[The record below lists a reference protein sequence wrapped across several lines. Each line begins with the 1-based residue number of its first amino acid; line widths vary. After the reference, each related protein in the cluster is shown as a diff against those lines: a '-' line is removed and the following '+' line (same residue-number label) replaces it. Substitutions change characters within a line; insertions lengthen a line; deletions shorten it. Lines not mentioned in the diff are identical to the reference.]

1 MAKELFAGQRKS
13 KYSIVISKNAI
24 SKKNLVPLLKNHNK
38 TLLISDDGVPS
49 KIVREVTAVCKPSTK
64 VFQIILQHGEQAK
77 SVQNFQKILNFLAD
91 NNFDRTDLIVAVGG
105 GVVGDISGFVASSY
119 LRGIQFIQIP
129 TTLLAQ
135 VDSSVGGKTAI
146 NILSGKNL
154 VGAFYNPKGV
164 IIDTNV
170 LHSIPNRQLKAGL
183 AEVIKYAF
191 IQNKALFSLLKKYPK
206 KILSKDHK
214 IIEEIIFLSLQTKAR
229 IVTKDEKE
237 NGIRAILNFGHTF
250 GHAIEAHGKYKKILH
265 GEAVA
270 KGMRI
275 ASKIS
280 YLENLISEKEYKE
293 VIALLQKYEFDLS
306 VDQYK
311 YRELKPYI
319 FRDKKI
325 KAGKLNLIL
334 LNKLSNAVV
343 TNAFDAKNLQK
354 GLQD

>member
-13 KYSIVISKNAI
+13 KYRIVISKNAI

-38 TLLISDDGVPS
+38 ALLISDDGVPS

-146 NILSGKNL
+146 NMLSGKNL

-170 LHSIPNRQLKAGL
+170 LHSLPNRQLKAGL

-280 YLENLISEKEYKE
+280 YLENLISEKEYEE

>member
-13 KYSIVISKNAI
+13 KYRIVISKNAI
-24 SKKNLVPLLKNHNK
+24 SEKNLVPLLKNHNK

-170 LHSIPNRQLKAGL
+170 LHSLPNRQLKAGL

-280 YLENLISEKEYKE
+280 YLENLISEKEYEE

-311 YRELKPYI
+311 YRALKPYI

>member
-13 KYSIVISKNAI
+13 KYRIVISKNAI

-170 LHSIPNRQLKAGL
+170 LHSLPNRQLKAGL

-191 IQNKALFSLLKKYPK
+191 IQNNALFSLLKKYPK

-280 YLENLISEKEYKE
+280 YLENLISEKEYEE